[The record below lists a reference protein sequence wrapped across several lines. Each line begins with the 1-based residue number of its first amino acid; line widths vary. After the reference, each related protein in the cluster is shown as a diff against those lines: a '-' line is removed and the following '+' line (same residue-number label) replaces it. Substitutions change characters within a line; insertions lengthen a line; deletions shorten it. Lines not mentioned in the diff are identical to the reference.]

1 MATNH
6 EIEILIHPDGSIKLD
21 IKGMKGPVCA
31 PIIGAIAK
39 DLGEIQEEHNK
50 PEFYQQ
56 QQGTQQ
62 KKLGS

>member
-31 PIIGAIAK
+31 PIIGKLAK
-39 DLGEIQEEHNK
+39 DVGEIVEERNK

-56 QQGTQQ
+56 QGQQQ
-62 KKLGS
+62 KKLGGA